1 MRVVITADYDEMSQ
15 QAAALV
21 SEAIRSKPQLVLG
34 VAAGNTPRGM
44 YRELIRLYR
53 EIRLDFSRVS
63 FLQIDEYLGLRPDH
77 PQSFRSFLWRTFFNY
92 VNVRR
97 ANIYVPSELYDET
110 IQRLGGMDFLVTG
123 IGVNGHIAFN
133 EPGSPFDSRTRLVEL
148 ADSTVNLI
156 RPNFSEGELPGH
168 GITMGLATI
177 FEARRIL
184 LIASGRSKAEIL
196 ARALTGNV
204 TPEVPASMLQRHPNL
219 TVIADEEAAAVYRS
233 MSHVETDSAH

>member
-1 MRVVITADYDEMSQ
+1 MRVVITANYDEMSQ
-15 QAAALV
+15 QAVGLV
-21 SEAIRSKPQLVLG
+21 SEAIRIKPQLVLG

-97 ANIYVPSELYDET
+97 ANVYIPSELYDET
-110 IQRLGGMDFLVTG
+110 IQRLGGMDFLVSG
-123 IGVNGHIAFN
+123 IGVNGHVAFN
-133 EPGSPFDSRTRLVEL
+133 EPGSPFDSRTRLVQL
-148 ADSTVNLI
+148 ADSTVDLI
-156 RPNFSEGELPGH
+156 RPNFSEGDLPRH
-168 GITMGLATI
+168 GVTMGLATI

-184 LIASGRSKAEIL
+184 MIASGSTKADIL
-196 ARALTGNV
+196 ARALTGDV
-204 TPEVPASMLQRHPNL
+204 TPEVPASLLQRHPNL
-219 TVIADEEAAAVYRS
+219 TVIADEEASSVYRS
-233 MSHVETDSAH
+233 LSHVQTDSAH